1 MSKLKFYSR
10 PQKKTI
16 ELEFLT
22 EIYLVEV
29 YSKIRTLFNIPKDLS
44 IKLFV
49 IILGKP
55 LILTQDMRISELVE
69 KSDKR
74 EFRHIEIFWK
84 QNQHGKQTEDLSP
97 SSFGTVVS
105 GYKRYVSSS
114 EDAGSVMVGDPNG
127 ANVVIPS
134 GAIPKGAE
142 ISIKTVMTRNSMSG
156 NMSGYRNVTRVVRS
170 DPNKVNDSV
179 NNM

>member
-10 PQKKTI
+10 SQKKTI

-29 YSKIRTLFNIPKDLS
+29 CSKIRTLFNIPKDLS

-55 LILTQDMRISELVE
+55 LILTQDMMISELVE

-84 QNQHGKQTEDLSP
+84 QNQHG
-97 SSFGTVVS
+97 
-105 GYKRYVSSS
+105 
-114 EDAGSVMVGDPNG
+114 
-127 ANVVIPS
+127 
-134 GAIPKGAE
+134 
-142 ISIKTVMTRNSMSG
+142 
-156 NMSGYRNVTRVVRS
+156 
-170 DPNKVNDSV
+170 
-179 NNM
+179 